1 MLEFFQIYG
10 PSILAAIV
18 AAGGAI
24 TSVCATIKM
33 FKTEKRVKASE
44 AQTKEDIQ
52 VTREGIVE
60 AFKKSKIP
68 TELRLSISKQVDEK
82 LEAWAE
88 KFLIMFKEHEE
99 LRTKLAVANT
109 QILAFTAAFNKLLPE
124 EQEEINELI
133 KQITDG
139 DKTIEV

>member
-44 AQTKEDIQ
+44 AQTKEDIR

-68 TELRLSISKQVDEK
+68 TEWKISISKQVDEK

-88 KFLIMFKEHEE
+88 KFLIMFKEHED
-99 LRTKLAVANT
+99 LRTQLAVANT
-109 QILAFTAAFNKLLPE
+109 KILAFTAALNKLSPE
-124 EQEEINELI
+124 EQTEINELI

>member
-1 MLEFFQIYG
+1 MLEFFELYG
-10 PSILAAIV
+10 PSILAAIA

-24 TSVCATIKM
+24 TAVCATIKM

-44 AQTKEDIQ
+44 AQTKEDVKI
-52 VTREGIVE
+52 TREGIVE

-109 QILAFTAAFNKLLPE
+109 QILAFTAAFNKLSPE
-124 EQEEINELI
+124 EQTEINELI

-139 DKTIEV
+139 DKVIEV

>member
-24 TSVCATIKM
+24 TSVCAVIKM

-44 AQTKEDIQ
+44 AQTKEDIR

-68 TELRLSISKQVDEK
+68 TEWKISISKQVDEK

-88 KFLIMFKEHEE
+88 KFLIMFKE
-99 LRTKLAVANT
+99 LRTQLAVANT
-109 QILAFTAAFNKLLPE
+109 KILAYTAAFNKLSPE

>member
-1 MLEFFQIYG
+1 MLEFFELYG
-10 PSILAAIV
+10 PGILAAIV

-88 KFLIMFKEHEE
+88 KFLVMFKEHEE

-109 QILAFTAAFNKLLPE
+109 QILAFTAAFNKLSPE
-124 EQEEINELI
+124 EQTEINELI

-139 DKTIEV
+139 DKVIEV

>member
-1 MLEFFQIYG
+1 MEFFQIYG

-18 AAGGAI
+18 PAGGAI
-24 TSVCATIKM
+24 TAVCATIKM

-44 AQTKEDIQ
+44 AQTKEDIR

-68 TELRLSISKQVDEK
+68 TEWKISISKQVDEK

-88 KFLIMFKEHEE
+88 KFLIMFKEHED
-99 LRTKLAVANT
+99 LRTQLAVANT
-109 QILAFTAAFNKLLPE
+109 KILAFTAVFKKLLPV
-124 EQEEINELI
+124 EQTENNELI

>member
-1 MLEFFQIYG
+1 MLEFFELYG

-24 TSVCATIKM
+24 TSVCATIKL
-33 FKTEKRVKASE
+33 FKSEKRIKAENAQMQEDVK
-44 AQTKEDIQ
+44 I
-52 VTREGIVE
+52 TREGIVE

-109 QILAFTAAFNKLLPE
+109 QILAFTAAFNKLSPE
-124 EQEEINELI
+124 EQTEINELI

-139 DKTIEV
+139 DKVIEV

>member
-1 MLEFFQIYG
+1 MLEFFELYG

-18 AAGGAI
+18 SAGGAI
-24 TSVCATIKM
+24 TAVCATIKL
-33 FKTEKRVKASE
+33 FKSEKRIKAENAQMQEDVK
-44 AQTKEDIQ
+44 I
-52 VTREGIVE
+52 TREGIVE

-109 QILAFTAAFNKLLPE
+109 QILAFTAAFNKLSPE
-124 EQEEINELI
+124 EQTEINELI

-139 DKTIEV
+139 DKVIEV

>member
-24 TSVCATIKM
+24 TSVCATIKL
-33 FKTEKRVKASE
+33 FKSEKRIKAENAQMQEDVK
-44 AQTKEDIQ
+44 I
-52 VTREGIVE
+52 TREGIVE

-109 QILAFTAAFNKLLPE
+109 QILAFTAAFNKLSPE
-124 EQEEINELI
+124 EQTKINELI

-139 DKTIEV
+139 DKVIEV

>member
-1 MLEFFQIYG
+1 MLEFFELYG

-18 AAGGAI
+18 ATGGAI
-24 TSVCATIKM
+24 TSVCSAIKL
-33 FKTEKRVKASE
+33 FKSEKRIKAENAQLQEDVK
-44 AQTKEDIQ
+44 

-109 QILAFTAAFNKLLPE
+109 QILAFTAAFNKLSVE
-124 EQEEINELI
+124 EQTEINELI

-139 DKTIEV
+139 DKVIEV

>member
-1 MLEFFQIYG
+1 MLEFLELYG

-18 AAGGAI
+18 AAGGAV

-52 VTREGIVE
+52 ITREGIVE

-68 TELRLSISKQVDEK
+68 TEWKISLSKQVDEK

-88 KFLIMFKEHEE
+88 KFLIMFKEHED
-99 LRTKLAVANT
+99 LRTQLAVANT
-109 QILAFTAAFNKLLPE
+109 KILAYTAAFNKLSPE

>member
-1 MLEFFQIYG
+1 MLEFFELYG

-24 TSVCATIKM
+24 TSVCATIKL
-33 FKTEKRVKASE
+33 FKSEKRIKAENAQMQEDVK
-44 AQTKEDIQ
+44 I
-52 VTREGIVE
+52 TREGSVE

-109 QILAFTAAFNKLLPE
+109 QILAFTAAFNKLSPE
-124 EQEEINELI
+124 EQTEINELI

-139 DKTIEV
+139 DKVIEV

>member
-44 AQTKEDIQ
+44 AQTKEDIR

-68 TELRLSISKQVDEK
+68 TEWKISISKQVDEK
-82 LEAWAE
+82 LEVWAE
-88 KFLIMFKEHEE
+88 KFLIMFKEHED
-99 LRTKLAVANT
+99 LRTQLAVANT
-109 QILAFTAAFNKLLPE
+109 KILAYTAAFNKLSPE
-124 EQEEINELI
+124 EQTEINELI

>member
-24 TSVCATIKM
+24 TSVCATIKL
-33 FKTEKRVKASE
+33 FKSEKRIKAENAQMQEDVK
-44 AQTKEDIQ
+44 I
-52 VTREGIVE
+52 TREGIVE

-68 TELRLSISKQVDEK
+68 TELRWSISKQVDEK

-109 QILAFTAAFNKLLPE
+109 QILAFTAAFNKLSPE
-124 EQEEINELI
+124 EQTEINELI

-139 DKTIEV
+139 DKVIEV

>member
-44 AQTKEDIQ
+44 AQTKEDVKI
-52 VTREGIVE
+52 TREGIVE

-109 QILAFTAAFNKLLPE
+109 QILAFTAAFNKLSPE

-139 DKTIEV
+139 DKVIEV

>member
-1 MLEFFQIYG
+1 MLEFFELYG

-44 AQTKEDIQ
+44 AQTKEDVKI
-52 VTREGIVE
+52 TREGIVE

-109 QILAFTAAFNKLLPE
+109 QILAFTAAFNKLSPE

>member
-18 AAGGAI
+18 SAGGAI
-24 TSVCATIKM
+24 TAVCATIKL
-33 FKTEKRVKASE
+33 FKSEKRIKAENAQMQEDVK
-44 AQTKEDIQ
+44 I
-52 VTREGIVE
+52 TREGIVE

-109 QILAFTAAFNKLLPE
+109 QILAFTAAFNKLSPE
-124 EQEEINELI
+124 EQTEINELI

-139 DKTIEV
+139 DKVIEV

>member
-24 TSVCATIKM
+24 TSVCATIKL
-33 FKTEKRVKASE
+33 FKSEKRIKAENAQMQEDVK
-44 AQTKEDIQ
+44 I
-52 VTREGIVE
+52 TREGIVE

-109 QILAFTAAFNKLLPE
+109 QILAFTAAFNKLSPE
-124 EQEEINELI
+124 EQTEINELI

-139 DKTIEV
+139 DKVIEV

>member
-1 MLEFFQIYG
+1 MLAFFQIYG
-10 PSILAAIV
+10 TSILAAIV

-33 FKTEKRVKASE
+33 FKTAKRVKASE
-44 AQTKEDIQ
+44 AQNKEDVKI
-52 VTREGIVE
+52 TREGIVE

-109 QILAFTAAFNKLLPE
+109 QILAFTAAFNKRSPE
-124 EQEEINELI
+124 EQTEINDLI

-139 DKTIEV
+139 DKVIEE

>member
-44 AQTKEDIQ
+44 AQTKEDIR

-68 TELRLSISKQVDEK
+68 TEWKISISKQVDEK

-88 KFLIMFKEHEE
+88 KFLIMFKEHED
-99 LRTKLAVANT
+99 LRTQLAVANT
-109 QILAFTAAFNKLLPE
+109 KILAYTAAFNKLSSE

>member
-1 MLEFFQIYG
+1 MLEFFQLYG

-18 AAGGAI
+18 AAGGAV
-24 TSVCATIKM
+24 TSVCAVIKM

-52 VTREGIVE
+52 ITREGIVE

-68 TELRLSISKQVDEK
+68 TEWKISISKQVDEK
-82 LEAWAE
+82 LEMWAE
-88 KFLIMFKEHEE
+88 RFLTMFKEHED

-109 QILAFTAAFNKLLPE
+109 QILAYTAAFNKLSPE
-124 EQEEINELI
+124 QQAELNELI